1 MYMAFMENAY
11 SVRYKQERLTYEL
24 LTLEVCMCVSIVKI
38 CFTFTSINATYKQR
52 RLGLYR
58 CTLLFREVMLI

>member
-24 LTLEVCMCVSIVKI
+24 LTLEVCI
-38 CFTFTSINATYKQR
+38 
-52 RLGLYR
+52 YR
-58 CTLLFREVMLI
+58 KNMFYFYFNKCNL